1 MRASAAG
8 LAFLLAAAPAL
19 SQRPADPALLVP
31 QEAPALDYVPVQ
43 EPLGVPAGT
52 TLGRSSAVAFDSRG
66 HLLVLNRGPEPLMEF
81 DRKGQFVRAFGGDLF
96 ARPHGLRV
104 DPEDNIWVT
113 DVRAHVVLKLS
124 PAGEVL
130 LTLGTKGQAGEWN
143 EATGSSRFDEPNDVA
158 IGREGEIF
166 VAQGHGKA
174 DPRVLKFDSDGHFI
188 KSWGGRGTGRGRFAV
203 AHSVAVD
210 ARGLVWVADREN
222 QRIQVFDADG
232 QFVRESRYA
241 GLPCGLHIGAEYV
254 YMVNGF
260 AGQLLRLD
268 LNGNVLGVT
277 GRVGEAVGEFGEAH
291 FVAVGSNDEIYV
303 ADPVKGPVQKF
314 VKR

>member
-1 MRASAAG
+1 MRVAAVC
-8 LAFLLAAAPAL
+8 LSILLAAAPAL
-19 SQRPADPALLVP
+19 SQRPADPALLLP
-31 QEAPALDYVPVQ
+31 QEAPGLDYVAIR
-43 EPLGVPAGT
+43 EPLRVPAGT
-52 TLGRSSAVAFDSRG
+52 TLGRSSAVAIDSKG

-81 DRKGQFVRAFGGDLF
+81 DRDGEFVRAFGRDLF

-104 DPEDNIWVT
+104 DAEDNIWVT

-124 PAGEVL
+124 QAGEVL
-130 LTLGTKGQAGEWN
+130 LTLGAQGQPGEWN
-143 EATGSSRFDEPNDVA
+143 EATGSFRFDEPNDVA
-158 IGREGEIF
+158 IGATGELF
-166 VAQGHGKA
+166 VVQGHGRA
-174 DPRVLKFDSDGHFI
+174 DPRVLKFDSHGNFV
-188 KSWGGRGTGRGRFAV
+188 KSWGGRGTGRGQFAV

-210 ARGLVWVADREN
+210 ASGLVWVADREN

-232 QFVRESRYA
+232 EFVREARYA
-241 GLPCGLHIGAEYV
+241 GLPCGLHIGRAYV

-268 LNGNVLGVT
+268 LNGNVLGAM

-291 FVAVGSNDEIYV
+291 FVAVGPNDEIYV